1 MAITKIKSLGITDG
15 TIATGDIADDAVTSA
30 KIPNNAIGTT
40 EVTDNAVTT
49 AKITDA
55 NVTYSKLATPAVY
68 TAQIANDAVTQAK
81 IGADAVGTDE
91 LSNSLN
97 INTSGF
103 IQTTGAGGLHATH
116 GTAGSNVASIINTGG
131 NSNSNGVLYVK
142 QSAATNQPTMVI
154 DQVGEGGNP
163 SDTQGLHIKMAGQ
176 NQGSGKAIRVTT
188 TNSNLNSGTAYDP
201 FTVTNGGSV
210 TIRNTSNAITS
221 YLDSAGSHTRPKQP
235 GFISIRGST
244 RLSAAN
250 GYSSGVYHTVPFD
263 ANGTGNFDTRNNY
276 STSTERFTFPTT
288 GKYLIGFKE
297 SGQADKTKYAMD
309 RYKKEYIDNIISQYS
324 NSVTEGKQSSTYQIP
339 PGTKV
344 SDIVIQAR
352 QKIAELQATQGD
364 NAEPYIEEIN
374 SIVREQLNLMNLKPS
389 DFGF

>member
-55 NVTYSKLATPAVY
+55 NVTTAKITNANITTAKLAD
-68 TAQIANDAVTQAK
+68 DAVTQAK

-116 GTAGSNVASIINTGG
+116 GTAGSQVASIINTTA
-131 NSNSNGVLYVK
+131 NSNANGVLYVK
-142 QSAATNQPTMVI
+142 QTGATNQPTMVI
-154 DQVGEGGNP
+154 EQTGEGGNS

-188 TNSNLNSGTAYDP
+188 TNSNLNSGSAYDP

-210 TIRNTSNAITS
+210 TIRDTSNGITS
-221 YLDSAGSHTRPKQP
+221 YLDTAGSHTRPKQP

-288 GKYLIGFKE
+288 GKYLIGFNLLVYG
-297 SGQADKTKYAMD
+297 SNGG
-309 RYKKEYIDNIISQYS
+309 YIDF
-324 NSVTEGKQSSTYQIP
+324 
-339 PGTKV
+339 
-344 SDIVIQAR
+344 
-352 QKIAELQATQGD
+352 
-364 NAEPYIEEIN
+364 
-374 SIVREQLNLMNLKPS
+374 NLMYNSTLLGRAYYDTGTGGNWLPVNFAQIVDAS
-389 DFGF
+389 TNDFVWVRAYWTGSQQIHEGSYGNFWGYLLG